1 MTLSIAANQT
11 IAASPILPEWRK
23 ASWEEYVQHRD
34 RSQTKWTRV
43 FFNDGY
49 LWVDEMGEGINHAR
63 INNLFTLILGLWLMN
78 QMDQNAEILGGCQMD
93 QPQSKAAAPDLV
105 VYLGEGAPQ
114 WQEGESRYID
124 LTRWRSPDLVGE
136 IADTTL
142 ASDLDEKKQIYA
154 ALAIPE
160 YWVIDVVGRRV
171 LAFRLREDGK
181 YQQCTESGA
190 LPGLPIDL
198 LSQTLEL
205 LDTETNIRAANWFAQ
220 QIANLPA
227 A

>member
-1 MTLSIAANQT
+1 MTPSIAANQT
-11 IAASPILPEWRK
+11 IAASPSLPQWRK

-34 RSQTKWTRV
+34 DPTIERSLI

-49 LWVDEMGEGINHAR
+49 LWVNDMSEGMNHAR
-63 INNLFTLILGLWLMN
+63 VSDLLTVILFAWFMSRPEQSAESLGR
-78 QMDQNAEILGGCQMD
+78 CQIEK
-93 QPQSKAAAPDLV
+93 PETKAAAPDLV
-105 VYLGEGAPQ
+105 LYLGESTPQ

-181 YQQCTESGA
+181 YQQCTEVWSAARTADRPPQPNSG
-190 LPGLPIDL
+190 
-198 LSQTLEL
+198 TLGHRNQHPRCQL
-205 LDTETNIRAANWFAQ
+205 VCPANR
-220 QIANLPA
+220 
-227 A
+227 